1 MGWFFP
7 KLYTVIWSPVEYPA
21 FIIGGRDITV
31 DTVVLEAGILL
42 ASEYAAIFLSQ
53 GKTKDVPSFKTFRQ
67 YIAGFKPAVPEL

>member
-1 MGWFFP
+1 MGEVFP

-31 DTVVLEAGILL
+31 DTVVLATGILL

-53 GKTKDVPSFKTFRQ
+53 GKTKDIPSSKTSCQ
-67 YIAGFKPAVPEL
+67 YIAGFKPATPEL